1 MIGIYA
7 ALSYFTTKDRL
18 WRSQID
24 LHSVIYE
31 LSFPFNERGRRG
43 LASGKKKKGYIFN
56 CILREIEQSIIKSQ
70 DKYEI
75 VPTYKAT

>member
-1 MIGIYA
+1 MKGEGG
-7 ALSYFTTKDRL
+7 ALL
-18 WRSQID
+18 
-24 LHSVIYE
+24 
-31 LSFPFNERGRRG
+31 
-43 LASGKKKKGYIFN
+43 LAKKKKGYIFN